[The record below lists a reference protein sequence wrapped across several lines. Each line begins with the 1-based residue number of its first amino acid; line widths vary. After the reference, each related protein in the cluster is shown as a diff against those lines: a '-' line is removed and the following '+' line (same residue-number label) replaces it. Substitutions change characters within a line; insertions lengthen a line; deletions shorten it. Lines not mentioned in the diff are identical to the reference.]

1 MRLVNNEN
9 KARRIVIIKQLII
22 LKFHLKRNDYE
33 CLGVWRGRLWEKGR
47 KGRRGRIVPQFEM
60 KIDFSSQF

>member
-9 KARRIVIIKQLII
+9 KARRIVIIKLLII

-33 CLGVWRGRLWEKGR
+33 CLGILEGKASGKKEEREEEEG
-47 KGRRGRIVPQFEM
+47 
-60 KIDFSSQF
+60 